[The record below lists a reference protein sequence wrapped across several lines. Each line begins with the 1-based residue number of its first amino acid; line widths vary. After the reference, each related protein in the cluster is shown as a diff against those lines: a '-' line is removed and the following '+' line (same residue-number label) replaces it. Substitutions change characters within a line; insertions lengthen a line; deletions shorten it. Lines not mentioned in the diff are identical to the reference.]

1 MTPEQFNLFNFNGVS
16 NFIKTQRHTEKNPD
30 YLYLTC
36 HNNDPI
42 NDFLINLV
50 LQKIANTDP
59 LNMINYHNF
68 YVGNFNGNFYY
79 SIIMDKLEGS
89 LDYYLL
95 SRQFTE
101 LEQSKKDEIVLDILK
116 QTELLFEKVKNRAY
130 LFSHTDMKCENLFYR
145 MEDDK
150 PIIYL
155 GDFDKSSIT
164 YKGIRFY
171 CESKNGDAHSA
182 FINFVKGDES
192 IISAQISRSQAVLNN
207 LKYSY
212 RISRLFRNLQL
223 RQQTFND
230 IEFEQL
236 YMRYNFTPYYMS
248 FDMITLIMSLI
259 LYKLSLKQ
267 QNIISFITEYC
278 SPQTLDK
285 LVEYIRPIP
294 IEDVE
299 GNFGKLLQIL
309 MRRIDLEN
317 ILFIENYGLNNDEN
331 YDFLPIDK
339 LFITTK
345 AKIALSFPFIPNPS
359 QVSTLDGK
367 ILSRYTV
374 DKDNE
379 LNQTTLI
386 NFFPE
391 FHSIIDYFSVEYNND
406 FPPKQ
411 KSLMPVSSGFFGTVL
426 KLAGS
431 AVSYTANTVKKR
443 LVIYYRQRNI

>member
-1 MTPEQFNLFNFNGVS
+1 
-16 NFIKTQRHTEKNPD
+16 
-30 YLYLTC
+30 
-36 HNNDPI
+36 
-42 NDFLINLV
+42 
-50 LQKIANTDP
+50 
-59 LNMINYHNF
+59 
-68 YVGNFNGNFYY
+68 
-79 SIIMDKLEGS
+79 
-89 LDYYLL
+89 
-95 SRQFTE
+95 
-101 LEQSKKDEIVLDILK
+101 
-116 QTELLFEKVKNRAY
+116 
-130 LFSHTDMKCENLFYR
+130 
-145 MEDDK
+145 
-150 PIIYL
+150 
-155 GDFDKSSIT
+155 
-164 YKGIRFY
+164 
-171 CESKNGDAHSA
+171 
-182 FINFVKGDES
+182 
-192 IISAQISRSQAVLNN
+192 
-207 LKYSY
+207 
-212 RISRLFRNLQL
+212 
-223 RQQTFND
+223 
-230 IEFEQL
+230 
-236 YMRYNFTPYYMS
+236 
-248 FDMITLIMSLI
+248 MITLIMSLI

-411 KSLMPVSSGFFGTVL
+411 KSLMPVSSGFFGTAL

-431 AVSYTANTVKKR
+431 AVSYTANTVKKTAGNLLPPKEYIVKTNR
-443 LVIYYRQRNI
+443 FSFTPIALGSAVMKITSHLGPLSTKEPFIVLEYDEIPIPSVHNGDNQYQQCINIMRRFEDRIFIKFTPIKSKNKSFLESILQKVGFTGTATNLSRVANFNIVDNLNSNRSVSTIEREIANINRQIKEIQLINSARQMTAKEKSNMNKRNTLLTRKQLLESELKTASRQVQAPQSSVVQNESLTNTNNTNKFHNAPQSTTELSIQNALTGD